1 VGVTSRGTLISQA
14 VKLSAR
20 KVQELLAGKITAE
33 QLFSDYQHRHSKF
46 ESPFLLALKS
56 GLTMESATVTRVP
69 DADDDLI
76 EIRFGPGTRR

>member
-1 VGVTSRGTLISQA
+1 VSQA

-33 QLFSDYQHRHSKF
+33 QLFSDYQHPHSKF
-46 ESPFLLALKS
+46 ENPFLLALRS

-69 DADDDLI
+69 DADDDLL
-76 EIRFGPGTRR
+76 EIRFGPPDPAIKKFTVSR